1 MAKRLICGPPAAGK
15 TSYVKKHSQ
24 PGDLIID
31 LDLLRQE
38 YDTEDE
44 AKDAQKRLEA
54 SLSDFEG
61 DAWVIRTLGDSKAR
75 QSVSERLGIDE
86 IIVLATPK
94 DLALQ
99 RSKERGDPQELSDA
113 ITNWWSLYE
122 ASPGVD
128 GERVIQPDTGPTI
141 RQGEKNMANKFPEN
155 TPVNEMTTEEQMEY
169 WKHQARKHEGRLKDL
184 GDIDELKANAEKGK
198 NVDQLVASAVGEAL
212 EATLPELV
220 KAKFTAGIG
229 NVPEKFME
237 AYLEDAD
244 LLAYVD
250 DDGKV
255 DEAAITERLKTL
267 NDSFGGEGHG
277 GFRQTVDNKGVS
289 AGEALYESEKG
300 K

>member
-1 MAKRLICGPPAAGK
+1 MASRLICGPPAAGK
-15 TSYVKKHSQ
+15 SSYVKAHAK

-31 LDLLRQE
+31 LDELKRE
-38 YDTEDE
+38 HGVN
-44 AKDAQKRLEA
+44 AKHVQKRLEA

-61 DAWVIRTLGDSKAR
+61 DTWVIRTLGDSKAR
-75 QSVSERLGIDE
+75 ERVSERLGIDE

-113 ITNWWSLYE
+113 ITNWWNLYE

-155 TPVNEMTTEEQMEY
+155 TPVNEMTQEEQTEY

>member
-1 MAKRLICGPPAAGK
+1 MANRLICGPPAAGK
-15 TSYVKKHSQ
+15 SSYVKANAK

-31 LDLLRQE
+31 LDELKRE
-38 YDTEDE
+38 HGYR
-44 AKDAQKRLEA
+44 AKHVQKRLEA

-75 QSVSERLGIDE
+75 ERVSERLGIDE
-86 IIVLATPK
+86 VIVLATPK

-113 ITNWWSLYE
+113 ITNWWNLYE

-184 GDIDELKANAEKGK
+184 GDIEELKANAEKGK

-229 NVPEKFME
+229 NVPEQFME

-250 DDGKV
+250 DEGKV